1 MTETENQPVKL
12 VEDEDTGDRFLVY
25 GTEKGMRLDI
35 QFQGDQL
42 WMTQAQI
49 AQLFGR
55 EVSSI
60 SRHIN
65 NIFEEQELDEQTS
78 LQKVQRSIG
87 RPVVIYSL
95 DVIISVGYRVSSKQ
109 ATVFRRWATQTLVQ
123 FATKGFVIDQVRLK
137 QPDNADRIRELR
149 DIIRDIRSEEAN
161 VYAEL
166 RKICTMCQD
175 YVSGSPEWTTFYQQ
189 SQAKF
194 VYAVTSHTPSEIV
207 NDRADYNAG

>member
-55 EVSSI
+55 DRTVITKHI
-60 SRHIN
+60 SA
-65 NIFEEQELDEQTS
+65 IFHDQELDEETCV
-78 LQKVQRSIG
+78 QKMHISHG
-87 RPVVIYSL
+87 RPASAYNL
-95 DVIISVGYRVSSKQ
+95 DVVISVGYRVSSKQ
-109 ATVFRRWATQTLVQ
+109 ATAFRRWATQTLVQ

-137 QPDNADRIRELR
+137 QPDSAARIRELR
-149 DIIRDIRSEEAN
+149 TLFAIYDPTRRIFTLNCAIFVRCVRAIFQDRRNGRNFIN
-161 VYAEL
+161 KL
-166 RKICTMCQD
+166 R
-175 YVSGSPEWTTFYQQ
+175 Q
-189 SQAKF
+189 S
-194 VYAVTSHTPSEIV
+194 SSML
-207 NDRADYNAG
+207 

>member
-55 EVSSI
+55 DQSVI
-60 SRHIN
+60 SRHMA
-65 NIFEEQELDEQTS
+65 NIFEDEELDQMSNMQKMHNASSAKPIS
-78 LQKVQRSIG
+78 L
-87 RPVVIYSL
+87 YSL
-95 DVIISVGYRVSSKQ
+95 DVVISVGYRASSKQ

-137 QPDNADRIRELR
+137 QPDSAARIRELR
-149 DIIRDIRSEEAN
+149 TLFAIYDPTRRIFTLNCAIFVRCVRAIF
-161 VYAEL
+161 
-166 RKICTMCQD
+166 QD
-175 YVSGSPEWTTFYQQ
+175 RRNGRNFINRRRQ
-189 SQAKF
+189 S
-194 VYAVTSHTPSEIV
+194 SSML
-207 NDRADYNAG
+207 